1 MRCGALEAA
10 EKLDFDYLEMKKS
23 TNYFRRILE
32 FREQRSM
39 PNFRF
44 DYAPLGLDP
53 EWHLSAGK
61 SFNHEGHEGSL
72 RNFFVFLRVPGG

>member
-1 MRCGALEAA
+1 MLCGALEAA
-10 EKLDFDYLEMKKS
+10 EKLDFDYLEMKRS
-23 TNYFRRILE
+23 TSYFRRILE

-53 EWHLSAGK
+53 EWHLSAG
-61 SFNHEGHEGSL
+61 FRGVLCG
-72 RNFFVFLRVPGG
+72 